1 MRFSPLDALLLLMA
15 VIWGSNYSII
25 KSALVDFPPV
35 AFNAVRLLLA
45 SSLFLITIAVRR
57 WRHRGNFRSGAWHRT
72 REACQTEA
80 GVRMWSDL
88 PRLLALAIIGHTGY
102 QLLFI
107 WALSETSA
115 SDSAL
120 IIGCT
125 PVFVAVMTAALGH
138 EAIRR
143 RRWIGILLS
152 AAGVYLVVGTGT
164 AAGGDSVQGDML
176 MLGAVACWS
185 IATIVSRPLLER
197 WPAFEVTGYSMS
209 IGTLL
214 FLPFAIPQLSRARF
228 AEIAWHSWGSL
239 IFSALLAL
247 YVAYAIWFASVQR
260 LGSTRTAVY
269 SNMVPVAGL
278 LVAWLGFG
286 EHIGPLKGAGA
297 ATVLIG
303 VALTR
308 L

>member
-1 MRFSPLDALLLLMA
+1 MLDGLLLLMA
-15 VIWGSNYSII
+15 VIWGSNYSVI
-25 KSALVDFPPV
+25 KSALIDFPPV

-45 SSLFLITIAVRR
+45 SGLFLITIAIRR
-57 WRHRGNFRSGAWHRT
+57 WRARTQPRSGL
-72 REACQTEA
+72 QI
-80 GVRMWSDL
+80 SL
-88 PRLLALAIIGHTGY
+88 PRLLALSVIGHTCY

-125 PVFVAVMTAALGH
+125 PVFVALMTAALGH
-138 EAIRR
+138 ETIRR

-152 AAGVYLVVGTGT
+152 AVGVNLVVGS
-164 AAGGDSVQGDML
+164 ASAVGGESVSGDLL

-185 IATIVSRPLLER
+185 IGTIVSKPLLEDA
-197 WPAFEVTGYSMS
+197 PAFEITGYSMA

-214 FLPFAIPQLSRARF
+214 FLPFALPQLRQVSLTAVPRH
-228 AEIAWHSWGSL
+228 AWGAL
-239 IFSALLAL
+239 VFSALLAL
-247 YVAYAIWFASVQR
+247 YVAYAIWFSSVQR

-286 EHIGPLKGAGA
+286 EHIGALKGAGA
-297 ATVLIG
+297 VVVLVG

-308 L
+308 S

>member
-1 MRFSPLDALLLLMA
+1 MA

-25 KSALVDFPPV
+25 KSALADIPPV
-35 AFNAVRLLLA
+35 AFNAIRLALA
-45 SSLFLITIAVRR
+45 SALFLITIAVRR
-57 WRHRGNFRSGAWHRT
+57 WRVNFYSGAWHRT
-72 REACQTEA
+72 PEAYQAET
-80 GVRMWSDL
+80 GVRMRISL
-88 PRLLALAIIGHTGY
+88 PRLLALAIIGHACY

-125 PVFVAVMTAALGH
+125 PVFVALLTAALGH

-143 RRWIGILLS
+143 RRWIGIFLS
-152 AAGVYLVVGTGT
+152 ALGVYFVVGTGS
-164 AAGGDSVQGDML
+164 AASGDSVRGDML

-185 IATIVSRPLLER
+185 LGTIVSRPLLED
-197 WPAFEVTGYSMS
+197 WPAFEITGYSMA

-214 FLPFAIPQLSRARF
+214 FLPFAIPELRIMTLTPVPWNAL
-228 AEIAWHSWGSL
+228 AAL
-239 IFSALLAL
+239 VFSALMAL
-247 YVAYAIWFASVQR
+247 YVAYSIWFSSVQR
-260 LGSTRTAVY
+260 VGSTRTAVY

-278 LVAWLGFG
+278 LVASLGFG
-286 EHIGPLKGAGA
+286 EHIGPLKGIGA
-297 ATVLIG
+297 AVVVIG

-308 L
+308 

>member
-1 MRFSPLDALLLLMA
+1 MA

-25 KSALVDFPPV
+25 KSALVDVPPI
-35 AFNAVRLLLA
+35 AFNAVRLILA
-45 SSLFLITIAVRR
+45 SALFLITIAIRR
-57 WRHRGNFRSGAWHRT
+57 RHQRGNFSTGAWHQPP
-72 REACQTEA
+72 EACQAEP
-80 GVRMWSDL
+80 GVRMRISL
-88 PRLLALAIIGHTGY
+88 PRLLALSIIGHTCY

-125 PVFVAVMTAALGH
+125 PVFVALLTAALGH
-138 EAIRR
+138 ETIRR

-152 AAGVYLVVGTGT
+152 ALGVYLVVGTGSVV
-164 AAGGDSVQGDML
+164 GGDSVRGDML

-185 IATIVSRPLLER
+185 VGTIVSRPLLEE
-197 WPAFEVTGYSMS
+197 WPAFEITGYSMA

-214 FLPFAIPQLSRARF
+214 FLPFAMPQLRQVSVAHVP
-228 AEIAWHSWGSL
+228 WHAVAAL
-239 IFSALLAL
+239 VFSALLAL
-247 YVAYAIWFASVQR
+247 YVAYAIWFSSVQR

-278 LVAWLGFG
+278 LVASIGYG
-286 EHIGPLKGAGA
+286 EHIGALKGVGA
-297 ATVLIG
+297 VVVLVG

-308 L
+308 G

>member
-1 MRFSPLDALLLLMA
+1 MA

-25 KSALVDFPPV
+25 KSALADVPPV
-35 AFNAVRLLLA
+35 AFNAIRLILA
-45 SSLFLITIAVRR
+45 STLFLITIAIRR
-57 WRHRGNFRSGAWHRT
+57 LRTAGSSNSGAWHRT
-72 REACQTEA
+72 TGACQTEP
-80 GVRMWSDL
+80 GVRMRISV
-88 PRLLALAIIGHTGY
+88 PRLLALAVIGHTCY

-125 PVFVAVMTAALGH
+125 PVFVALLTAALGH

-152 AAGVYLVVGTGT
+152 ALGVYFVVGTGSAT
-164 AAGGDSVQGDML
+164 SGDSVRGDML

-185 IATIVSRPLLER
+185 IATIISRPLLED
-197 WPAFEVTGYSMS
+197 WPAFEITGYSMA

-214 FLPFAIPQLSRARF
+214 FLPFAIPELRGTTLTPVPWRALG
-228 AEIAWHSWGSL
+228 AL
-239 IFSALLAL
+239 TFSALMAL
-247 YVAYAIWFASVQR
+247 YVAYAIWFSSVQQ

-269 SNMVPVAGL
+269 SNLVPVAGL
-278 LVAWLGFG
+278 LVASVGFG
-286 EHIGPLKGAGA
+286 EHIGILKGLGA
-297 ATVLIG
+297 VTVLVG

>member
-1 MRFSPLDALLLLMA
+1 MA

-25 KSALVDFPPV
+25 KSALADVPPV
-35 AFNAVRLLLA
+35 AFNAVRLILA
-45 SSLFLITIAVRR
+45 STLFLITIAVRR
-57 WRHRGNFRSGAWHRT
+57 WRASRTFRSGAGHIP
-72 REACQTEA
+72 READQA
-80 GVRMWSDL
+80 WQGVRMQIDL
-88 PRLLALAIIGHTGY
+88 PRLVALAIIGHTGY

-107 WALSETSA
+107 WGLSETTA

-125 PVFVAVMTAALGH
+125 PVLIALMTAALGH

-152 AAGVYLVVGTGT
+152 ALGVYLVVGSGTGVS
-164 AAGGDSVQGDML
+164 GDSVRGDLL

-185 IATIVSRPLLER
+185 LATIVSKPLLED
-197 WPAFEVTGYSMS
+197 WPAFEITGFSMA

-214 FLPFAIPQLSRARF
+214 FLPFAIPQLWQVRF
-228 AEIAWHSWGSL
+228 ATVPWQAWGAL
-239 IFSALLAL
+239 VFSALLAL

-278 LVAWLGFG
+278 LVASLGFG
-286 EHIGPLKGAGA
+286 EQIGAGKGFGA
-297 ATVLIG
+297 AIVLTG
-303 VALTR
+303 VLLTR

>member
-1 MRFSPLDALLLLMA
+1 MA

-25 KSALVDFPPV
+25 KSALADFPPV

-57 WRHRGNFRSGAWHRT
+57 WRQRGNSRSGAWHRT
-72 REACQTEA
+72 REACQTEP
-80 GVRMWSDL
+80 GVRMWFDL
-88 PRLLALAIIGHTGY
+88 PRLLALAIIGHTCY

-125 PVFVAVMTAALGH
+125 PVFVALMTAALGH
-138 EAIRR
+138 EAIRP
-143 RRWIGILLS
+143 RRWLGIFLS
-152 AAGVYLVVGTGT
+152 AAGVYLVVGSGATG
-164 AAGGDSVQGDML
+164 ADSVRGDML

-185 IATIVSRPLLER
+185 VGTIISRPLLED
-197 WPAFEVTGYSMS
+197 WPAFEITGYSMS

-214 FLPFAIPQLSRARF
+214 FLPFAIPQLQRARF
-228 AEIAWHSWGSL
+228 AEIAVHSWGSL
-239 IFSALLAL
+239 VFSALMAL
-247 YVAYAIWFASVQR
+247 YAAYAIWFSSVQR

-269 SNMVPVAGL
+269 SNLVPVAGL
-278 LVAWLGFG
+278 LVASLGFG
-286 EHIGPLKGAGA
+286 EHVGPLKGAGA

-303 VALTR
+303 VVLTR

>member
-1 MRFSPLDALLLLMA
+1 MA

-25 KSALVDFPPV
+25 KSAFADVPPV
-35 AFNAVRLLLA
+35 AFNAVRLILG
-45 SSLFLITIAVRR
+45 STLFLITIAVRR
-57 WRHRGNFRSGAWHRT
+57 WRASRKFRSGAWHNGGSSYSGAWQKE
-72 REACQTEA
+72 REMCQA
-80 GVRMWSDL
+80 GQGARMPIDL
-88 PRLLALAIIGHTGY
+88 PRLVALAIIGHTCY

-107 WALSETSA
+107 WGLAETTA

-125 PVFVAVMTAALGH
+125 PVLIALMTAALGH

-152 AAGVYLVVGTGT
+152 AVGVYLVVGTGT
-164 AAGGDSVQGDML
+164 GVGGDSVRGDLL

-185 IATIVSRPLLER
+185 LATIVSRPLLED
-197 WPAFEVTGYSMS
+197 WPAFEITGFSMA

-214 FLPFAIPQLSRARF
+214 FLPFAIPQLRQVRF
-228 AEIAWHSWGSL
+228 ASVPWHAWGAL
-239 IFSALLAL
+239 VFSALLAL
-247 YVAYAIWFASVQR
+247 YVAYAIWFSSVQR

-278 LVAWLGFG
+278 LVASLGFG
-286 EHIGPLKGAGA
+286 EQIGAVKGMGA
-297 ATVLIG
+297 VVVLTG
-303 VALTR
+303 VLLTR